1 MHIGIDVG
9 GAKMELAVFDRN
21 LSFLNAWRESTPIDD
36 YSRFLAIVSNMVSRA
51 EEEIGSAASVGI
63 GLPGMIDPRGVTTC
77 PNVPCLTGKNT
88 VADVEASLGRRIGVG
103 NDARNFA
110 LSESNGG
117 AGDGFD
123 RVLGIIIGSG
133 LGGGLCINGKVFSGT
148 NNIAAEWGH
157 MLLPAVL
164 QQRYNLPL
172 RDCGCGASGCIERYF
187 SGPGL
192 MWLYEHLT
200 GRKLDTPVA
209 TDVML
214 RDDND
219 SKKVAD
225 AYINGLATCL
235 SQLLIYYYPD
245 VIVVGGGVSKEAAV
259 LARLPDA
266 FPDAP
271 YAGKKVPEILRA
283 KFGDSSGVRGAAILG
298 QRLSKEKPIS

>member
-9 GAKMELAVFDRN
+9 GSKMELAVFDDN
-21 LSFLNAWRESTPIDD
+21 LSFVNAWRESTPTDD
-36 YSRFLAIVSNMVSRA
+36 YGRFIAVVSNMVSHA
-51 EEEIGSAASVGI
+51 ENEVGSSATVGI

-77 PNVPCLTGKNT
+77 PNVPCLTGKKT
-88 VADVEASLGRRIGVG
+88 VADVEASLDRPIGVG

-110 LSESNGG
+110 LSEANGG
-117 AGDGFD
+117 AGDDFD

-133 LGGGLCINGKVFSGT
+133 LGGGLCIDGKVFTGS

-172 RDCGCGASGCIERYF
+172 RECGCGASGCIERYF

-192 MWLYEHLT
+192 VWLYEHLT

-209 TDVML
+209 TDVIL
-214 RDDND
+214 RDDAD
-219 SKKVAD
+219 ARKVAD

-235 SQLLIYYYPD
+235 SQLLIYYDPD
-245 VIVVGGGVSKEAAV
+245 IIVIGGGVSKEPEV
-259 LARLPDA
+259 LSRLPNA

-271 YAGKKVPEILRA
+271 YVDKSVPEILRA
-283 KFGDSSGVRGAAILG
+283 EFGDSSGVRGAAILG
-298 QRLSKEKPIS
+298 KQLKKKPIS

>member
-9 GAKMELAVFDRN
+9 GSKMELAVFDDN
-21 LSFLNAWRESTPIDD
+21 LSFVNAWRESTPTDD
-36 YSRFLAIVSNMVSRA
+36 YGRFIAVVSNMVSHA
-51 EEEIGSAASVGI
+51 ENEVGSSATVGI

-77 PNVPCLTGKNT
+77 PNVPCLTGKKT
-88 VADVEASLGRRIGVG
+88 VADVEASLDRPIGVG

-110 LSESNGG
+110 LSEANGG
-117 AGDGFD
+117 AGDDFD

-133 LGGGLCINGKVFSGT
+133 LGGGLCIDGKVFTGS

-172 RDCGCGASGCIERYF
+172 RECGCGASGCIERYF

-192 MWLYEHLT
+192 VWLYEHLT

-209 TDVML
+209 TDVIL
-214 RDDND
+214 RDDAD
-219 SKKVAD
+219 ARKVAD

-235 SQLLIYYYPD
+235 SQLLIYYDPD
-245 VIVVGGGVSKEAAV
+245 IIVIGGGVSKEPEV
-259 LARLPDA
+259 LSRLPNA

-271 YAGKKVPEILRA
+271 YADKSVPEILRA
-283 KFGDSSGVRGAAILG
+283 EFGDSSGVRGAAILG
-298 QRLSKEKPIS
+298 KQLKKKPAP

>member
-9 GAKMELAVFDRN
+9 GSKMELAVFDHN
-21 LSFLNAWRESTPIDD
+21 LSFVNAWRESTPTDD
-36 YSRFLAIVSNMVSRA
+36 YGRFIAVVSNMVSHA
-51 EEEIGSAASVGI
+51 ENEVGSSATVGI

-77 PNVPCLTGKNT
+77 PNVPCLTGKKT
-88 VADVEASLGRRIGVG
+88 VADVEASLDRPIGVG

-110 LSESNGG
+110 LSEANGG
-117 AGDGFD
+117 AGDDFD

-133 LGGGLCINGKVFSGT
+133 LGGGLCIDGKVFTGS

-172 RDCGCGASGCIERYF
+172 RECGCGASGCIERYF

-192 MWLYEHLT
+192 VWLYEHLT

-209 TDVML
+209 TDVIL
-214 RDDND
+214 RDDAD
-219 SKKVAD
+219 ARKVAD

-235 SQLLIYYYPD
+235 SQLLIYYDPD
-245 VIVVGGGVSKEAAV
+245 IIVIGGGVSKEPEV
-259 LARLPDA
+259 LSRLPNA

-271 YAGKKVPEILRA
+271 YVDKSVPEILRA
-283 KFGDSSGVRGAAILG
+283 EFGDSSGVRGAAILG
-298 QRLSKEKPIS
+298 KQLKKKPIS

>member
-1 MHIGIDVG
+1 MMHIGIDVG
-9 GAKMELAVFDRN
+9 GSKMELAVFDHN
-21 LSFLNAWRESTPIDD
+21 LSFVNAWRESTPTDD
-36 YSRFLAIVSNMVSRA
+36 YGRFIAVVSNMVSHA
-51 EEEIGSAASVGI
+51 ENEVGSSATVGI

-77 PNVPCLTGKNT
+77 PNVPCLTGKKT
-88 VADVEASLGRRIGVG
+88 VADVEASLDRPIGVG

-110 LSESNGG
+110 LSEANGG
-117 AGDGFD
+117 AGADFD

-133 LGGGLCINGKVFSGT
+133 LGGGLCIDGKVFTGS

-172 RDCGCGASGCIERYF
+172 RECGCGASGCIERYF

-192 MWLYEHLT
+192 VWLYEHLT

-209 TDVML
+209 TDVIL
-214 RDDND
+214 RDDAD
-219 SKKVAD
+219 ARKVAD

-235 SQLLIYYYPD
+235 SQLLIYYDPD
-245 VIVVGGGVSKEAAV
+245 IIVVGGGVSKEPEV
-259 LARLPDA
+259 LSRLPNA

-271 YAGKKVPEILRA
+271 YADKSVPEILRA
-283 KFGDSSGVRGAAILG
+283 EFGDSSGVRGAAILG
-298 QRLSKEKPIS
+298 KQLKKKPAP

>member
-9 GAKMELAVFDRN
+9 GSKMELAIFDHN
-21 LSFLNAWRESTPIDD
+21 LSFVNAWRESTPTDD
-36 YSRFLAIVSNMVSRA
+36 YGRFIAVVSNMVSHA
-51 EEEIGSAASVGI
+51 ENEVGSSATVGI

-77 PNVPCLTGKNT
+77 PNVPCLTGKKT
-88 VADVEASLGRRIGVG
+88 VADVEASLDRPIGVG

-110 LSESNGG
+110 LSEANGG
-117 AGDGFD
+117 AGDDFD

-133 LGGGLCINGKVFSGT
+133 LGGGLCIDGKVFTGS

-172 RDCGCGASGCIERYF
+172 RECGCGASGCIERYF

-192 MWLYEHLT
+192 VWLYEHLT

-209 TDVML
+209 TDVIL
-214 RDDND
+214 RDDAD
-219 SKKVAD
+219 ARKVAD

-235 SQLLIYYYPD
+235 SQLLIYYDPD
-245 VIVVGGGVSKEAAV
+245 IIVIGGGVSKEPEV
-259 LARLPDA
+259 LSRLPNA

-271 YAGKKVPEILRA
+271 YVDKSVPEILRA
-283 KFGDSSGVRGAAILG
+283 EFGDSSGVRGAAILG
-298 QRLSKEKPIS
+298 KQLKKKPIS

>member
-1 MHIGIDVG
+1 MMHIGIDVG
-9 GAKMELAVFDRN
+9 GTKMELAVFDQN
-21 LSFLNAWRESTPIDD
+21 LSFVNAWRESTPIDD
-36 YSRFLAIVSNMVSRA
+36 YGRFIAVVSNMVSHA
-51 EEEIGSAASVGI
+51 ENDIGSSATVGI

-77 PNVPCLTGKNT
+77 PNVPCLTGKKT
-88 VADVEASLGRRIGVG
+88 VADVEASLDRPIGVG

-110 LSESNGG
+110 LSEANGG
-117 AGDGFD
+117 AGADFD

-133 LGGGLCINGKVFSGT
+133 LGGGLCINGTVFTGS

-172 RDCGCGASGCIERYF
+172 RECGCGASGCIERYF

-192 MWLYEHLT
+192 VWLYEHLT

-214 RDDND
+214 RDDAD
-219 SKKVAD
+219 ARKVAD

-235 SQLLIYYYPD
+235 SQLLIYYDPD
-245 VIVVGGGVSKEAAV
+245 IIVVGGGVSKEPEV
-259 LARLPDA
+259 LARLPNA

-271 YAGKKVPEILRA
+271 YADKRVPEILRA
-283 KFGDSSGVRGAAILG
+283 RFGDSSGVRGAAILG
-298 QRLSKEKPIS
+298 KQLKKKPVP

>member
-1 MHIGIDVG
+1 MMHIGIDVG
-9 GAKMELAVFDRN
+9 GSKMELAVFDHN
-21 LSFLNAWRESTPIDD
+21 LSFVNAWRESTPTDD
-36 YSRFLAIVSNMVSRA
+36 YGRFIAVVSNMVSHA
-51 EEEIGSAASVGI
+51 ENEIGSSATVGI

-77 PNVPCLTGKNT
+77 PNVPCLTGKKT
-88 VADVEASLGRRIGVG
+88 VADVEASLDRPIGVG

-110 LSESNGG
+110 LSEANGG
-117 AGDGFD
+117 AGADFD

-133 LGGGLCINGKVFSGT
+133 LGGGLCIDGKVFTGS

-172 RDCGCGASGCIERYF
+172 RECGCGASGCIERYF

-192 MWLYEHLT
+192 VWLYEHLT

-209 TDVML
+209 TDVIL
-214 RDDND
+214 RDDAD
-219 SKKVAD
+219 ARKVAD

-235 SQLLIYYYPD
+235 SQLLIYYDPD
-245 VIVVGGGVSKEAAV
+245 LIGVGGGVSKEPEV
-259 LARLPDA
+259 LSRLPNA

-271 YAGKKVPEILRA
+271 YADKSVPEILRA
-283 KFGDSSGVRGAAILG
+283 EFGDSSGVRGAAILG
-298 QRLSKEKPIS
+298 KRLKKRPIP

>member
-9 GAKMELAVFDRN
+9 GSKMELAVFDDN
-21 LSFLNAWRESTPIDD
+21 LSFVNAWRESTPTDD
-36 YSRFLAIVSNMVSRA
+36 YGRFIAVVSNMVSHA
-51 EEEIGSAASVGI
+51 ENEVGSSATVGI

-77 PNVPCLTGKNT
+77 PNVPCLTGKKT
-88 VADVEASLGRRIGVG
+88 VADVEASLDRPIGVG

-110 LSESNGG
+110 LSEANGG
-117 AGDGFD
+117 AGDDFD

-133 LGGGLCINGKVFSGT
+133 LGGGLCIDGKVFTGS

-172 RDCGCGASGCIERYF
+172 RECGCGASGCIERYF

-192 MWLYEHLT
+192 VWLYEHLT

-209 TDVML
+209 TDVIF
-214 RDDND
+214 RDDAD
-219 SKKVAD
+219 ARKVAD

-235 SQLLIYYYPD
+235 SQLLIYYDPD
-245 VIVVGGGVSKEAAV
+245 IIVIGGGVSKEPEV
-259 LARLPDA
+259 LSRLPNA

-271 YAGKKVPEILRA
+271 YADKSVPEILRA
-283 KFGDSSGVRGAAILG
+283 EFGDSSGVRGAAILG
-298 QRLSKEKPIS
+298 KQLKKKPAP

>member
-9 GAKMELAVFDRN
+9 GSKMELAVFDDN
-21 LSFLNAWRESTPIDD
+21 LSFVNAWRESTPTDD
-36 YSRFLAIVSNMVSRA
+36 YGRFIAIVSNMVSHA
-51 EEEIGSAASVGI
+51 ENEVGSSATVGI

-77 PNVPCLTGKNT
+77 PNVPCLTGKKT
-88 VADVEASLGRRIGVG
+88 VADVEASLDRPIGVG

-110 LSESNGG
+110 LSEANGG
-117 AGDGFD
+117 AGDDFD

-133 LGGGLCINGKVFSGT
+133 LGGGLCIDGKVFTGS

-172 RDCGCGASGCIERYF
+172 RECGCGASGCIERYF

-192 MWLYEHLT
+192 VWLYEHLT

-209 TDVML
+209 TDVIL
-214 RDDND
+214 RDDAD
-219 SKKVAD
+219 ARKVAD

-235 SQLLIYYYPD
+235 SQLLIYYDPD
-245 VIVVGGGVSKEAAV
+245 IIVIGGGVSKEPEV
-259 LARLPDA
+259 LSRLPNA

-271 YAGKKVPEILRA
+271 YVDKSVPEILRA
-283 KFGDSSGVRGAAILG
+283 EFGDSSGVRGAAILG
-298 QRLSKEKPIS
+298 KQLKKKPIS

>member
-1 MHIGIDVG
+1 MVHIGIDVG
-9 GAKMELAVFDRN
+9 GTKIELAVFDHK
-21 LSFLNAWRESTPIDD
+21 LSLVNAWRESTPTDD
-36 YSRFLAIVSNMVSRA
+36 YARFIAVVSNMVSHA
-51 EEEIGSAASVGI
+51 ESEIGSSATVGI
-63 GLPGMIDPRGVTTC
+63 GVPGMIDARGVTTC
-77 PNVPCLTGKNT
+77 PNVPCLTGKKT
-88 VADVEASLGRRIGVG
+88 VADVEASLDRPIGAG

-110 LSESNGG
+110 LSEANGG
-117 AGDGFD
+117 AGADFD

-133 LGGGLCINGKVFSGT
+133 LGGGLCINGKVFTGT

-172 RDCGCGASGCIERYF
+172 RECGCGASGCIERYF

-192 MWLYEHLT
+192 VWLYEHLT

-214 RDDND
+214 RDDAD
-219 SKKVAD
+219 ARKVAD

-235 SQLLIYYYPD
+235 SQLLIYYDPD
-245 VIVVGGGVSKEAAV
+245 IIVVGGGVSKESEL

-271 YAGKKVPEILRA
+271 YADKSVPEIVRA

-298 QRLSKEKPIS
+298 KQLKKKPIP

>member
-1 MHIGIDVG
+1 MMHIGIDVG
-9 GAKMELAVFDRN
+9 GSKMELAIFDHN
-21 LSFLNAWRESTPIDD
+21 LSFVNAWRESTPTDD
-36 YSRFLAIVSNMVSRA
+36 YGRFIAVVSNMVSHA
-51 EEEIGSAASVGI
+51 ENEVGSSATVGI

-77 PNVPCLTGKNT
+77 PNVPCLTGKKT
-88 VADVEASLGRRIGVG
+88 VADVEASLDRPIGVG

-110 LSESNGG
+110 LSEANGG
-117 AGDGFD
+117 AGDDFD

-133 LGGGLCINGKVFSGT
+133 LGGGLCIDGKVFTGS

-172 RDCGCGASGCIERYF
+172 RECGCGASGCIERYF

-192 MWLYEHLT
+192 VWLYEHLT

-209 TDVML
+209 TDVIL
-214 RDDND
+214 RDDAD
-219 SKKVAD
+219 ARKVAD

-235 SQLLIYYYPD
+235 SQLLIYYDPD
-245 VIVVGGGVSKEAAV
+245 IIVIGGGVSKEPEV
-259 LARLPDA
+259 LSRLPNA

-271 YAGKKVPEILRA
+271 YVDKSVPEILRA
-283 KFGDSSGVRGAAILG
+283 EFGDSSGVRGAAILG
-298 QRLSKEKPIS
+298 KQLKKKPIS

>member
-1 MHIGIDVG
+1 MMHIGIDVG
-9 GAKMELAVFDRN
+9 GSKMELAVFDDN
-21 LSFLNAWRESTPIDD
+21 LSFVNAWRESTPTDD
-36 YSRFLAIVSNMVSRA
+36 YGRFIAVVSNMVSHA
-51 EEEIGSAASVGI
+51 ENEVGSSATVGI

-77 PNVPCLTGKNT
+77 PNVPCLTGKKT
-88 VADVEASLGRRIGVG
+88 VADVEASLDRPIGVG

-110 LSESNGG
+110 LSEANGG
-117 AGDGFD
+117 AGDDFD

-133 LGGGLCINGKVFSGT
+133 LGGGLCIDGKVFTGS

-172 RDCGCGASGCIERYF
+172 RECGCGASGCIERYF

-192 MWLYEHLT
+192 VWLYEHLT

-209 TDVML
+209 TDVIL
-214 RDDND
+214 RDDAD
-219 SKKVAD
+219 ARKVAD

-235 SQLLIYYYPD
+235 SQLLIYYDPD
-245 VIVVGGGVSKEAAV
+245 IIVIGGGVSKEPEV
-259 LARLPDA
+259 LSRLPNA

-271 YAGKKVPEILRA
+271 YVDKSVPEILRA
-283 KFGDSSGVRGAAILG
+283 EFGDSSGVRGAAILG
-298 QRLSKEKPIS
+298 KQLKKKPIS

>member
-9 GAKMELAVFDRN
+9 GSKMELAVFDHN
-21 LSFLNAWRESTPIDD
+21 LSFVNAWRESTPTDD
-36 YSRFLAIVSNMVSRA
+36 YGRFIAVVSNMVSHA
-51 EEEIGSAASVGI
+51 ENEIGSSATVGI

-77 PNVPCLTGKNT
+77 PNVPCLTGKKT
-88 VADVEASLGRRIGVG
+88 VVDVEASLDRPIGVG

-110 LSESNGG
+110 LSEANGG
-117 AGDGFD
+117 AGADFD

-133 LGGGLCINGKVFSGT
+133 LGGGLCIDGKVFTGS

-172 RDCGCGASGCIERYF
+172 RECGCGASGCIERYF

-192 MWLYEHLT
+192 VWLYEHLT

-209 TDVML
+209 TDVIL
-214 RDDND
+214 RDDAD
-219 SKKVAD
+219 ARKVAD

-235 SQLLIYYYPD
+235 SQLLIYYDPD
-245 VIVVGGGVSKEAAV
+245 IIVVGGGVSKEPEV
-259 LARLPDA
+259 LSRLPNA

-271 YAGKKVPEILRA
+271 YADKSVPEILRA
-283 KFGDSSGVRGAAILG
+283 EFGDASGVRGAAILG
-298 QRLSKEKPIS
+298 KQLKKKPVP